1 MSRCTLDYPH
11 ASVWC
16 DACWEDAQRVRDGRT
31 QAEYLTELKR
41 ANNLKEWALETAG
54 NPRPKP
60 TYYPPPPA
68 AVKPPQPQQE
78 RRGL

>member
-1 MSRCTLDYPH
+1 M
-11 ASVWC
+11 
-16 DACWEDAQRVRDGRT
+16 RDGRT